1 MKKSEDARSGLL
13 LAGSSG
19 SPTIKGEKKME
30 RERERELLC
39 RVVAESSD
47 LEMDGIGWSKLKC
60 KVSCFVNEK
69 NG

>member
-30 RERERELLC
+30 RE
-39 RVVAESSD
+39 S
-47 LEMDGIGWSKLKC
+47 
-60 KVSCFVNEK
+60 
-69 NG
+69 